1 MPGNILS
8 ADSNFPNLSA
18 EQSDSE
24 KINVIQNYLYMLL
37 EQLRY
42 TMANLGVENFNE
54 TELDGLVKTITDPVY
69 LRIQDAEKNIT
80 SIQAQAQGLTVRVQ
94 DAEGNVTA
102 LQQQAQGLTTRVQN
116 AEGAVSTLTQTV
128 NGMRLQVTNGE
139 NKSSISLTAN
149 GAVISSQTIRF
160 NGMVTFQD
168 LEDSGTTIINGDNI
182 TTGTISAMDIDGCY
196 ITGSIFQSVLSS
208 AGRVG
213 GEIEMCY
220 RSDTVVAGGIRL
232 DDMGAGTST
241 ERSHR
246 MFIYTESAYGIDF
259 ALKLQAASGMSL
271 DAAENVAILAGTVVT
286 IDAPRVNIIGDLYV
300 NGTPYTA

>member
-24 KINVIQNYLYMLL
+24 KISVIQNYLYMLL

-42 TMANLGVENFNE
+42 TMANLGAENFNE

-69 LRIQDAEKNIT
+69 LRIQDAENNIT
-80 SIQAQAQGLTVRVQ
+80 SIQAQAQGLTIRVR

-160 NGMVTFQD
+160 TGMVTFQD

>member
-42 TMANLGVENFNE
+42 TLANLGMENFNE
-54 TELDGLVKTITDPVY
+54 TEFNDIAKIITDPVY
-69 LRIQDAEKNIT
+69 AQLSDAEGNIT
-80 SIQAQAQGLTVRVQ
+80 ALQLQAQGLTIRVQ
-94 DAEGNVTA
+94 DAEGNI
-102 LQQQAQGLTTRVQN
+102 
-116 AEGAVSTLTQTV
+116 SSLTQTV
-128 NGMRLQVTNGE
+128 NGMRLEVKNGE
-139 NKSSISLTAN
+139 NKSTISLTAN
-149 GAVISSQTIRF
+149 GASISSQIIQFT
-160 NGMVTFQD
+160 GMVTFQD
-168 LEDSGTTIINGDNI
+168 LEDSGTTVINGDNI

-208 AGRVG
+208 TGRVG

-259 ALKLQAASGMSL
+259 ALKLQSASGMSL

-300 NGTPYTA
+300 NGTPYTV

>member
-18 EQSDSE
+18 AQSDSE
-24 KINVIQNYLYMLL
+24 KINIIQNYLYMLL

-42 TMANLGVENFNE
+42 TMANLGMENFNE
-54 TELDGLVKTITDPVY
+54 KEFDDIAKIITDPVY
-69 LRIQDAEKNIT
+69 AQLKDTEGNIT
-80 SIQAQAQGLTVRVQ
+80 ALQLQAQGLTIRVQ
-94 DAEGNVTA
+94 DAEG
-102 LQQQAQGLTTRVQN
+102 
-116 AEGAVSTLTQTV
+116 AVSSLTQTV
-128 NGMRLQVTNGE
+128 NGMRLQVSNGE
-139 NKSSISLTAN
+139 YKSSISLTAN
-149 GAVISSQTIRF
+149 GTTISSQVIQFT
-160 NGMVTFQD
+160 GMVTFQD

-208 AGRVG
+208 GGRVG

-241 ERSHR
+241 ERSYR

-300 NGTPYTA
+300 NGAPYTA